1 MRMKRE
7 RDLIKLASA
16 KVSVQKIAAKL
27 KIDPLAVVKTGKR
40 LGIYLKPPRK
50 RDGRRKKK

>member
-7 RDLIKLASA
+7 RDLIALARAKL
-16 KVSVQKIAAKL
+16 SVAQIAVKL
-27 KIDPLAVVKTGKR
+27 KIDPVAVVKTGKR

-50 RDGRRKKK
+50 RDGRRKTK